1 MSSAKRAA
9 FSINVDSDADHIY
22 QRVSE
27 HHPNGTN
34 TVKVID
40 STGPTHSHTDISYI
54 TKPFEKAVNT
64 TVDSVIESSG
74 KTLHSSEG
82 NLHYSNEKPSTS
94 SSTSTLS
101 IKNKSKRRT
110 LERKYDTSEL

>member
-22 QRVSE
+22 ERVSK
-27 HHPNGTN
+27 HHPNGTDN
-34 TVKVID
+34 VKVIE

-64 TVDSVIESSG
+64 AVDSVLESSG
-74 KTLHSSEG
+74 TTFHSAEG
-82 NLHYSNEKPSTS
+82 DLHYSNEKPPTSTS
-94 SSTSTLS
+94 SSTLS
-101 IKNKSKRRT
+101 IKNKSKRRA
-110 LERKYDTSEL
+110 LERKYDTSDL